1 MNEEVN
7 NPNPT
12 GFVVGRKM
20 KSILLSTAKWTM
32 VLCVVTCIRL
42 VYSTFMSITSIVAY
56 STASQQVGGRIERM
70 MYYRSIMTIIGVIP
84 TIILVYS
91 LILGFQFYS
100 KARTALLIDNEEQLT
115 FAFEK
120 LKYYFLWSVI
130 SAIVGFVFNII
141 SLLGNFFAL
150 PLLM

>member
-12 GFVVGRKM
+12 GIVIGHKM
-20 KSILLSTAKWTM
+20 KSILLSTVKWIM
-32 VLCVVTCIRL
+32 ILCVVACIRL

-56 STASQQVGGRIERM
+56 SMASQQVGGRIERM

-100 KARTALLIDNEEQLT
+100 KAKTALQTDNEEQLT

-120 LKYYFLWSVI
+120 LKYYFLWSAI
-130 SAIVGFVFNII
+130 SAIVGLAISIFSGIGNIFI
-141 SLLGNFFAL
+141 L
-150 PLLM
+150 PHLM

>member
-42 VYSTFMSITSIVAY
+42 VYFTITSMAMFV
-56 STASQQVGGRIERM
+56 SNNTLSQQTGSSAGRM
-70 MYYRSIMTIIGVIP
+70 MYFMNVMIIIEIIPSIIM
-84 TIILVYS
+84 VYS
-91 LILGFQFYS
+91 LIMGFQFYS

-130 SAIVGFVFNII
+130 SAIVGFVFTII